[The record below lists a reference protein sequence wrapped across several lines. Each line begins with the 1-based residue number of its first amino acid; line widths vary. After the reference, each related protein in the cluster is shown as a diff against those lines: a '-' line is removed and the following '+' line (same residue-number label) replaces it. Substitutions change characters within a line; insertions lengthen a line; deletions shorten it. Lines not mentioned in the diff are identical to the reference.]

1 MAVFSPVLSNLE
13 QQFIGL
19 QKAQDSLA
27 LKLVRQISTKFQLGQ
42 ILQAKILSADV
53 QNLKIDIK
61 GQTYEAKTPNNFQFR
76 TGETLTLKVDNN
88 QTVPT
93 LKVLERDG
101 KPPAVFL
108 RDQILR
114 HSLPK
119 TGDVKPLLQQIATVK
134 QNLSQLNEKP
144 PEFLRQPL
152 NDLNKLGTTKENISQ
167 SNGVNKAI
175 QDSGLFLE
183 KKIADVVKQLPP
195 QQQNNAALLKP
206 LLSAIQQSDQK
217 SVLSNLLNQLNS
229 FTKVEP
235 IVLEQTQTLQQSK
248 QVANEQQSQNQTQ
261 AKSNI
266 QTELQLL
273 TELKQ
278 MTKNMQTA
286 LASIETNQARA
297 IVTDDKPQVNWVMDI
312 PIKDKFD
319 LDLLHLEIKERE
331 ALDKENRK
339 KTSWSVMIKLE
350 LEQAGEIYARLVYED
365 KHISASLW
373 ADNPQTYRFM
383 NHYLDIL
390 RNNLTDH
397 DIEIDQLQTFNR
409 KPKEETEMIHDDS
422 LISVMV

>member
-13 QQFIGL
+13 QQFTGL
-19 QKAQDSLA
+19 QKAQNSLA
-27 LKLVRQISTKFQLGQ
+27 LQLLKNLPAKWQLGQ
-42 ILQAKILSADV
+42 ILQAKILSADT
-53 QNLKIDIK
+53 QNLKINIK
-61 GQTYEAKTPNNFQFR
+61 GQVYEAKTPNNFQFR

-88 QTVPT
+88 QNIPT

-101 KPPAVFL
+101 KPPTVFL

-119 TGDVKPLLQQIATVK
+119 TGDLKPLLQQITNIK
-134 QNLSQLNEKP
+134 QNLAQFNEKP
-144 PEFLRQPL
+144 SEFLRQPL
-152 NDLNKLGTTKENISQ
+152 SDLNKLGTTKENISQ
-167 SNGVNKAI
+167 SNGINKAI

-183 KKIADVVKQLPP
+183 KKIADVVKQFP
-195 QQQNNAALLKP
+195 QQQNNIHLLKP
-206 LLSAIQQSDQK
+206 LLNAIQQNDQK
-217 SVLSNLLNQLNS
+217 SVLSNLVNQLNS
-229 FTKVEP
+229 FNKIEP
-235 IVLEQTQTLQQSK
+235 IVLEQTPSQQTKLATS
-248 QVANEQQSQNQTQ
+248 EQQIQNQNQT
-261 AKSNI
+261 KSSI

-297 IVTDDKPQVNWVMDI
+297 IVTDDKPQVNWVMDL
-312 PIKDKFD
+312 PIKDKQD

-350 LEQAGEIYARLVYED
+350 LEKAGEIHARLVYED
-365 KHISASLW
+365 KNISASLW

-383 NHYLDIL
+383 NHYLEIL
-390 RNNLTDH
+390 RNNLVDH
-397 DIEIDQLQTFNR
+397 EINIEQLQTFNR

-422 LISVMV
+422 LISIIV